1 MLTRKKVQTS
11 ILLIIGI
18 LLLINFLASRFFFRL
33 DYTEDQ
39 RYSLSSATKNIL
51 NELNEPVTISAYFS
65 EDLPPDIEK
74 VQQDFRDL
82 LVEYSSSSG
91 GLIVYEFIN
100 PSVDQESE
108 MKAQQ
113 GGVQPIMINV
123 RERDQMKQQRAY
135 LGAVLQMG
143 DRKEVIPFIQP
154 GAAMEYALST
164 NIKKLSVKNK
174 PAIALLQG
182 HGEATL
188 SSIPQLNNQ
197 LSILYSIEPIEFS
210 DTTGVPSKYK
220 TLVVIAPKDT
230 VSELH
235 FSYLDEFLNRGG
247 RLLLALNTVEGN
259 LSNGMG
265 EKVYTGFENWLKQK
279 GIEVEDNFVI
289 DANCSNVMVRQQ
301 QGYFVMNTPVKFPY
315 LPVITNFTKHPIT
328 EGLESVVLPF
338 ASPIKMTSTDT
349 SVIIFPL
356 AVTSEKSGVQNAP
369 LYFDVMKQWS
379 ASDFTLA
386 SLPISVLAEG
396 KVPGSSGFKIIVFS
410 DGDFVVNGEG
420 QGAQQLGEDNISLM
434 SNAID
439 WLSDDTGLIELRTK
453 GVTSRPLD
461 PSLEDSTKTML
472 KYLNFLLPI
481 LLVILYGAFRF
492 QFKRKI
498 RNELMATDYVP
509 DSKQ

>member
-11 ILLIIGI
+11 ILLVLGI
-18 LLLINFLASRFFFRL
+18 LLLVNFLASRFFFRL

-39 RYSLSSATKNIL
+39 RYSLSKATKNIL

-74 VQQDFRDL
+74 VRQDFRDL

-91 GLIVYEFIN
+91 GLIVYEFMN

-113 GGVQPIMINV
+113 SGIQPIMINV

-135 LGAVLQMG
+135 LGAVMQMG

-164 NIKKLSVKNK
+164 NIKKLSVIDK
-174 PAIALLQG
+174 PAIALFQG
-182 HGEATL
+182 HGEPSISA
-188 SSIPQLNNQ
+188 IPQLNNQ
-197 LSILYSIEPIEFS
+197 LSILYSIEPLEFT
-210 DTTGVPSKYK
+210 DTTGVPFNYK
-220 TLVVIAPKDT
+220 TLVIIAPKDT
-230 VSELH
+230 VPEFH
-235 FSYLDEFLNRGG
+235 FNYLDDFLNRGG
-247 RLLLALNTVEGN
+247 RLLLAFNTVEGN

-265 EKVYTGFENWLKQK
+265 EKVYTGFQNWLKQK
-279 GIEVEDNFVI
+279 GIEVEENFVI

-338 ASPIKMTSTDT
+338 ASPIKMTLTDT
-349 SVIIFPL
+349 SVIMFPL

-369 LYFDVMKQWS
+369 LYFDVMKQWT
-379 ASDFTLA
+379 ASDFTLS
-386 SLPISVLAEG
+386 SLPVSVLAEG
-396 KVPGSSGFKIIVFS
+396 KVPGTSGYKIIIFS

-461 PSLEDSTKTML
+461 PSLEDSTKTLL

-481 LLVILYGAFRF
+481 LLVILYGVFRF
-492 QFKRKI
+492 QLKRKI
-498 RNELMATDYVP
+498 RNELMTTDYVP
-509 DSKQ
+509 NGKQ